1 MSDKTYNGWTN
12 YETWN
17 VSLWLDN
24 DQGSYSFWN
33 ERAQEVYND
42 AEANS
47 YQTREQ
53 AAVNDLAA
61 ELKDQIEEASQDM
74 LEASG
79 NSASMFADLL
89 GAAISEVNF
98 YEIAEHYI
106 EEVDKEE
113 EESNR
118 EVETV

>member
-53 AAVNDLAA
+53 TAVNDLAA

>member
-1 MSDKTYNGWTN
+1 
-12 YETWN
+12 
-17 VSLWLDN
+17 
-24 DQGSYSFWN
+24 
-33 ERAQEVYND
+33 
-42 AEANS
+42 
-47 YQTREQ
+47 
-53 AAVNDLAA
+53 
-61 ELKDQIEEASQDM
+61 M
-74 LEASG
+74 LEAA
-79 NSASMFADLL
+79 NQSASMFADLL